1 MAEKTLI
8 ELGDIQKT
16 LLLPLW
22 GRALETGKTKPVL
35 TDKTAFKI
43 ISEIDYDFSVMAKNI
58 SPISQ
63 YAWIVR
69 SLHTDRFIREF
80 LIKHPGGTV
89 VNIGCGL
96 DTTFDRID
104 NGALLWY
111 DLDLPD
117 VISLRKKFIKETERR
132 KFIAC
137 SFLDNKWFEK
147 VNFRDGIVF
156 IASGVLYYFDETE
169 VKDIF
174 IRLADKFAGSE
185 IFFDAA
191 SPMGVRVANKK
202 VITDGGMNESAFLKW
217 GIERLKDIESWDSR
231 LKVIEEYPMFYG
243 MKKGL
248 SLKMRI
254 GTLMSDY
261 LKIMSM
267 VRVRIG

>member
-1 MAEKTLI
+1 MKSTTI
-8 ELGDIQKT
+8 FQTI
-16 LLLPLW
+16 
-22 GRALETGKTKPVL
+22 
-35 TDKTAFKI
+35 
-43 ISEIDYDFSVMAKNI
+43 AKNI

-80 LIKHPGGTV
+80 LKKHPGGTV

-96 DTTFDRID
+96 DTTFERID

-117 VISLRKKFIKETERR
+117 VINLRKKFIQETERR

-137 SFLDNKWFEK
+137 SFLDSKWFGEI
-147 VNFRDGIVF
+147 DYSEGIIF
-156 IASGVLYYFDETE
+156 IASGVLYYFNETE

-174 IRLADKFAGSE
+174 IRLAGKFVETE
-185 IFFDAA
+185 IFFDVA
-191 SPMGVRVANKK
+191 SPTGVRVANKK
-202 VITDGGMNESAFLKW
+202 VITDGGMGESAFLKW
-217 GIERLKDIESWDSR
+217 GIENIKDIELWDSR
-231 LKVIEEYPMFYG
+231 LKVTEEYPMFHG

-248 SLKMRI
+248 SMKMKF
-254 GTLMSDY
+254 GTFISDY